1 MFPAANFSFARL
13 ARPPGIHSRGIF
25 SLLASSWLKQ
35 PQVKEPNVS
44 TPKPLPVQE
53 SPSLYPGHRPVRGV
67 ERAIL
72 TVGSGVTALLDQRR
86 GGGVRQYSS
95 YMVVYLFSIC
105 IHLYVAR
112 MSINAV

>member
-1 MFPAANFSFARL
+1 MFSAANFSFARL
-13 ARPPGIHSRGIF
+13 ARPPGIPSRGIF

-35 PQVKEPNVS
+35 QPLVKEPNVS
-44 TPKPLPVQE
+44 TPKALPVQE

-86 GGGVRQYSS
+86 GGGDG
-95 YMVVYLFSIC
+95 
-105 IHLYVAR
+105 
-112 MSINAV
+112 AVQ